1 MISIHSDGYFGNRV
15 ENDISSLNEL
25 NEYLQRR
32 MGPVITDLMGPH
44 QILMHHDKEPKVIRG
59 EDDMNTGSEAD
70 NNTVDSRSSEGT
82 SKLQSVPSSQGSSPP
97 TPRPKVLRPL
107 APLPRLPA

>member
-44 QILMHHDKEPKVIRG
+44 QILILNIMIK
-59 EDDMNTGSEAD
+59 
-70 NNTVDSRSSEGT
+70 SRKSSEEKT
-82 SKLQSVPSSQGSSPP
+82 I
-97 TPRPKVLRPL
+97 
-107 APLPRLPA
+107 